1 MGEADMD
8 RAEEAAWCVVPD
20 DDVAVVWVG
29 KDTDCRGEDTKL
41 LVNPRVNEGSSRSAA
56 AAAAA
61 WVPDNLVMVD
71 GCCSCEMNAELQGRS
86 SRAGLG
92 VDPVRP
98 RMAVTIVN
106 LASSAFFLHSFLH
119 SFIRLFMS

>member
-8 RAEEAAWCVVPD
+8 RARAEEAACVAPD

-56 AAAAA
+56 AAA
-61 WVPDNLVMVD
+61 WVPDNLVMVNVVAAAV
-71 GCCSCEMNAELQGRS
+71 GNERRTSRKVELLCAQE
-86 SRAGLG
+86 
-92 VDPVRP
+92 
-98 RMAVTIVN
+98 
-106 LASSAFFLHSFLH
+106 
-119 SFIRLFMS
+119 